1 MSPASVRSKSSGG
14 GGSGAAASLPPLA
27 ASLAASDGDERH
39 VSLTLGV
46 AAEPAGA
53 RSALRDANESHDAG
67 KKSPWLPP
75 PPRAA
80 AEGKGEEELGGN
92 TACLVTSAAAPLPLR
107 ARFRAWDEAA
117 AIVERFSRGGD
128 EEEGRGTREGR
139 GAGVRPRRTGPAEVR
154 RSSEEGKKGT
164 RG

>member
-14 GGSGAAASLPPLA
+14 VGSGAAASLPPLA

-117 AIVERFSRGGD
+117 AIVERFSRGDD
-128 EEEGRGTREGR
+128 EEEEEEEE
-139 GAGVRPRRTGPAEVR
+139 RPRLGAAAAAR
-154 RSSEEGKKGT
+154 RGQ
-164 RG
+164 

>member
-80 AEGKGEEELGGN
+80 AEGSTRSQE
-92 TACLVTSAAAPLPLR
+92 TAAAAVQFDSAVAP
-107 ARFRAWDEAA
+107 
-117 AIVERFSRGGD
+117 
-128 EEEGRGTREGR
+128 
-139 GAGVRPRRTGPAEVR
+139 
-154 RSSEEGKKGT
+154 
-164 RG
+164 